1 MNSNRGKKGKAKPAQ
16 TQQVETKELDP
27 PDEPMQEEPPQL
39 PAQMT
44 LEHAMTH
51 YKKTVEDVHRKRVN
65 KMNAFNYRMT
75 QYLMNVFTAFND
87 QREQEGV
94 KWETYGEGID
104 VCAEV
109 YGYCVDFVHMSTN
122 RLMNGLHR
130 INGEPEVVESD
141 HSSDEKD
148 PDDRPKK
155 QKRKALQDGLTTLDP
170 PEALQSKTIEKGYE
184 LDPFYAKMSSCFDA
198 GKSEGIL
205 LNNLKVNEGLEL
217 LLYSKEPMECPFDQ
231 PFGVFQQACFPDL
244 TVEHLEEETL
254 CKELDAFE
262 AQFITGTMPRAS
274 TFQQI
279 IEDIGA
285 DMDDPSDLPDQVE
298 EAAVFRETFENTIPG
313 TEIATETDGKV
324 AQRPISLDESLNH
337 LSKLSDFHFF
347 TAKPSTWAGFEY
359 WNKSVVSLGAK
370 KGEKKA
376 RRKEPAALEFNPADV
391 QDRKTLF
398 LNETKDNTFRQ
409 KYFEDL
415 VLEDYTLPMDYQ
427 VSLRRFTQTFSKP
440 NTQVK
445 IFRHDTD
452 SRAAP
457 IEENVIVQNYESQP
471 GMDSPAGGEDENDLY
486 AREEEVREP
495 PPLPTQTREDQ
506 LQFSKVS
513 KRVDIRLLKDEMWRN
528 LGVLNRE
535 NILGAENRR
544 PHSRE
549 SSLSKSDTSSDPP
562 TFMQVVRGLPDKL
575 PAHELENLSIHSCFI
590 TMLHLANE
598 KSKIYADLTLESVG
612 ECDFRIA
619 IRNP

>member
-1 MNSNRGKKGKAKPAQ
+1 MNSNRGKKGRAKPAQ
-16 TQQVETKELDP
+16 PQQEELREADFS
-27 PDEPMQEEPPQL
+27 DEVMQEEPPQL
-39 PAQMT
+39 RVQMT
-44 LEHAMTH
+44 LEQAMAH
-51 YKKTVEDVHRKRVN
+51 YNKTVEDVHRKKVN

-148 PDDRPKK
+148 PEDKPKK
-155 QKRKALQDGLTTLDP
+155 PKRKALQDGLTTLDP

-217 LLYSKEPMECPFDQ
+217 LLYSKEPMQCPFTQ

-244 TVEHLEEETL
+244 TVERLEEEKL
-254 CKELDAFE
+254 CQELEAFE
-262 AQFITGTMPRAS
+262 AQFISGTQPRTS
-274 TFQQI
+274 TFQQL

-285 DMDDPSDLPDQVE
+285 DLEEPSDLPDQVE
-298 EAAVFRETFENTIPG
+298 EAAVYRETFENTIPG
-313 TEIATETDGKV
+313 AEIATETDLKLSKRTV
-324 AQRPISLDESLNH
+324 SLDESLNN

-359 WNKSVVSLGAK
+359 WNKSVVSLGTK
-370 KGEKKA
+370 KSEKKA
-376 RRKEPAALEFNPADV
+376 RRKEPAALEFCAADV

-398 LNETKDNTFRQ
+398 LNEAKDNTFRQ

-415 VLEDYTLPMDYQ
+415 TLEEYTLPMDYQ

-445 IFRHDTD
+445 IFRHESD
-452 SRAAP
+452 SHVP
-457 IEENVIVQNYESQP
+457 TEENVIVQNYESQP
-471 GMDSPAGGEDENDLY
+471 GADSPAGGEDENDLY
-486 AREEEVREP
+486 AREEEMREP
-495 PPLPTQTREDQ
+495 PQPTQTREDQ

-528 LGVLNRE
+528 LGSLSRE

-549 SSLSKSDTSSDPP
+549 SSLSKSDTSSEAP

-575 PAHELENLSIHSCFI
+575 PSHELENLSIHSCFI

-598 KSKIYADLTLESVG
+598 KSELYIDLVLESVG
-612 ECDFRIA
+612 ECDFKIA
-619 IRNP
+619 IRSA